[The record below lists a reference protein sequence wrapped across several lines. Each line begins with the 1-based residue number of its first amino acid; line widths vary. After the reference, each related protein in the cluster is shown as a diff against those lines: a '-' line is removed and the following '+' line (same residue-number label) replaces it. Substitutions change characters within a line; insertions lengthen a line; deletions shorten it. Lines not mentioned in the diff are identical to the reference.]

1 MVDLPLLQSISYM
14 VGALGVGV
22 AAIYYMFT
30 LRAQREN
37 MKHTLQN
44 RQAQLFTNLHQFSM
58 TREAIEARYKAFG
71 LNLKTAEDYQ
81 KLEQDK
87 ESQYALSMM
96 SQFVEGIGV
105 LVRENLVDVRLVAEF
120 KSGLVLSY
128 WERFGPMI
136 LDMREKMNFP
146 RFMVEAEYLARRV
159 EEFGEAHPELGILA
173 SLDIEKRKT

>member
-1 MVDLPLLQSISYM
+1 VDLSEIQAAYYM
-14 VGALGVGV
+14 VAATGVLV
-22 AAIYYMFT
+22 AAIYYVYNM
-30 LRAQREN
+30 RIAQRN
-37 MKHTLQN
+37 TSATLQN

-58 TREAIEARYKAFG
+58 TREAIEARYKAFE

-105 LVRENLVDVRLVAEF
+105 LVRENLVDIRLVAEF

-136 LDMREKMNFP
+136 LDVRKKMNFP

-159 EEFGEAHPELGILA
+159 EEYGEAHPELGVLA
-173 SLDIEKRKT
+173 SLDIEKKA